1 MTGLFER
8 LAAGDEAL
16 GERLL
21 PLGSGPV
28 PVAGARTGLL
38 ALAADGSTVLVVVL
52 GSADRDTALDIA
64 DHLDRLS
71 RYSDRELTSL
81 QTGPEASDDLAER
94 HEAYFGAPAR
104 ALNRRQRAIVIVD
117 DPPPIDVWKAFVVE
131 LGPQLSDVYRSEG
144 GVPTRL
150 EVPTELATARVGWF
164 SPSVIAL
171 IVVAL
176 LCSTVVVVALAGKDS
191 APSSAIT
198 SSAIRIVT
206 FDTQGGATN
215 SQWIGQQH
223 LVRTSRGA
231 LTVVYPSGGD
241 LQIVSDQVN
250 QGRSWTAPTTARG
263 VDAASISAAVDAT
276 DRLHVAFSDGSGI
289 FYTFLERDDKN
300 WRHGP
305 IVELDGNTSS
315 PVVDIAW
322 DEELQVSHVVW
333 ARDAGG
339 DHEPRWASVAFNEG
353 KPKISGSTALAPAGD
368 DSTVLVNV
376 AVDPG
381 LGAIATYRKADPV
394 NGWYSRS
401 AVAKGEDGFVWE
413 KEEDVPTGQFIG
425 AADVAMDG
433 TGTAHLILRDSSEFQ
448 LLYSKKPR
456 GKSWTDPELAVDA
469 EAIEQVDFPSLS
481 VDLSAELV
489 YVFFQSNQFVEQN
502 EIRGTVRDPA
512 SGWAPAFPLAS
523 AEQMPNGAAFPS
535 TMGTTLGAPLVIWTT
550 TIGSPAVQIAN
561 VVAP

>member
-1 MTGLFER
+1 MNLFES

-21 PLGSGPV
+21 PLGSGPI
-28 PVAGARTGLL
+28 PVAGARTGML
-38 ALAADGSTVLVVVL
+38 ALAADGSAVLVVVL
-52 GSADRDTALDIA
+52 GSADRDAAFDIA

-71 RYSDRELTSL
+71 RYSERELASL
-81 QTGPEASDDLAER
+81 QTGPDASDDLAER
-94 HEAYFGAPAR
+94 HEAYFDAPAR
-104 ALNRRQRAIVIVD
+104 ALNHRQRAIVIVD
-117 DPPPIDVWKAFVVE
+117 EPPPTDVWKALVVE
-131 LGPQLSDVYRSEG
+131 LGPQLSGVYRSEE

-150 EVPTELATARVGWF
+150 EVPTELTTARLGWF

-176 LCSTVVVVALAGKDS
+176 VCAAVVVVALAGNGR
-191 APSSAIT
+191 APSSSTA
-198 SSAIRIVT
+198 SSAIRIVAL
-206 FDTQGGATN
+206 DTQGGATN

-223 LVRTSRGA
+223 MVRTSQGA
-231 LTVVYPSGGD
+231 LIVVYPSGGD
-241 LQIVSDQVN
+241 LQIVSDRVN
-250 QGRSWTAPTTARG
+250 QGRSWTAPATVRG
-263 VDAASISAAVDAT
+263 VEAASISMAIDAT
-276 DRLHVAFSDGSGI
+276 DRLHVAFNDGSGI
-289 FYTFLERDDKN
+289 LYTFLERDGKT

-305 IVELDGNTSS
+305 IIELDGNTSS

-339 DHEPRWASVAFNEG
+339 DHEPRWAAVSFDDGE
-353 KPKISGSTALAPAGD
+353 PEISASTSLARAGD

-381 LGAIATYRKADPV
+381 ESVIATYRKADPV

-401 AVAKGEDGFVWE
+401 AAVRGEDGFAWE
-413 KEEDVPTGQFIG
+413 KEKKVPTGQFIG
-425 AADVAMDG
+425 AADVAMDRA
-433 TGTAHLILRDSSEFQ
+433 GTAHLILRDSSEFQ
-448 LLYSKKPR
+448 LLYSKKLR
-456 GKSWTDPELAVDA
+456 GQSWTDPEIAVDA

-481 VDLSAELV
+481 VDLSTELV
-489 YVFFQSNQFVEQN
+489 YVFFQSNQFLAQN
-502 EIRGTVRDPA
+502 EIRATVRDPA

-523 AEQMPNGAAFPS
+523 AELVGNGAAFPS
-535 TMGTTLGAPLVIWTT
+535 TMGTTLGMPLVIWTT
-550 TIGSPAVQIAN
+550 TIGSPAIQIAN